1 MSLLP
6 VQDAL
11 NQILASVGAGTGI
24 ETIAIYNAFGR
35 TLATDL
41 HAQRTQ
47 PPADMSAMDGYAVHI
62 ADLETLPATL
72 KLLGQSAAG
81 NGFKG
86 EIYPKTCVRIFTG
99 APVPQGADTVIIQ
112 ENTIVNGA
120 DITVLTAPEKGK
132 NIRKAGIDFNHGDVL
147 LQSGTRLGATQLALA
162 ASMNHATLTVR
173 KRPRI
178 GILATGDELVEAGTE
193 LRPNQIISSNNFS
206 IAALA
211 LDAGAEIFDLGIAPD
226 NLQKLIETI
235 QKAQQ
240 LNLDVIVT
248 LGGASVGDHDLV
260 QEALKIPGC
269 TPDFWRIAMRP
280 GKPMMFG
287 SLGKMRVLGLP
298 GNPVASHLC
307 GLIFLQPLLRAL
319 VGDPNAGQDKSQPAR
334 LGCDIAA
341 NDKRQDYIRCSA
353 VFSST
358 ALPVITPFVIQDSS
372 MLSTLAKADA
382 LLIREPFADV
392 GKAGDLCRIIK
403 LNSA

>member
-11 NQILASVGAGTGI
+11 NQILTSARQDTGV
-24 ETIAIYNAFGR
+24 ETISLYNAHNR

-41 HAQRTQ
+41 HAKRIQ
-47 PPADMSAMDGYAVHI
+47 PPEDMSAMDGYAVRI

-72 KLLGQSAAG
+72 TLLGQSAAG

-86 EIYPKTCVRIFTG
+86 ELSTKTCVRIFTG
-99 APVPQGADTVIIQ
+99 APIPPGADTVIIQ
-112 ENTIVNGA
+112 ENTTVNGA
-120 DITVLTAPEKGK
+120 DITVLNAHEKGK
-132 NIRKAGIDFNHGDVL
+132 NIRKAGIDFNQGDML
-147 LQSGTRLGATQLALA
+147 LPSGTRLGAAQLALA
-162 ASMNHATLTVR
+162 ASMNHATLNVR

-178 GILATGDELVEAGTE
+178 GILATGDELVEAGSE
-193 LRPNQIISSNNFS
+193 LLPNQIISSNNFG

-211 LDAGAEIFDLGIAPD
+211 QEAGAEIFDLGITPD
-226 NLQKLIETI
+226 NLQILIETI

-240 LNLDVIVT
+240 LNLDVLVT

-260 QEALKIPGC
+260 QDALQALGC

-287 SLGKMRVLGLP
+287 SLSKMRVLGLP
-298 GNPVASHLC
+298 GNPVASHIC

-319 VGDPNAGQDKSQPAR
+319 VGDPNAGEDKSQPAR
-334 LGCDIAA
+334 LGCNIAA

-353 VFSST
+353 MFSPT
-358 ALPVITPFVIQDSS
+358 ALPVVTPFKVQDSS

-382 LLIREPFADV
+382 LLIREPFARA
-392 GKAGDLCRIIK
+392 GKAGDLCKIIVLK
-403 LNSA
+403 